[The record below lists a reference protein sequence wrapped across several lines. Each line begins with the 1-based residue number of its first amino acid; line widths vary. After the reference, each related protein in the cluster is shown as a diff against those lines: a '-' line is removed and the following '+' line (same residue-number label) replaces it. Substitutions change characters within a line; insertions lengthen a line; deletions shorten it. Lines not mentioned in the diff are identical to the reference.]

1 MNKISK
7 FLTLV
12 ILIVV
17 VLLFGIYQYRTF
29 IQTEIYQENSEHLLA
44 TYEQVSR
51 TFTLFTQRNWN
62 VLADWDEYLQ
72 YISDS
77 ENTETAWHDFADRK
91 NNWQYSDFYMFNEH
105 CDFLTA
111 SNRKGTAD
119 SIRNCFQEMY
129 SSGCPTISDY
139 TASSGKHKVVFAIP
153 LSNPFCLD
161 NITYTGVAVSYDVT
175 TVEDMISNNVYGDKS
190 SCYLVNAK
198 GHVILSLESQSE
210 FLSEQDNLFTFLKSN
225 AVFSENTNDAVE
237 HDLQKVVEGRAKF
250 NSQGTSYYMVYQ
262 PVGLNDWSIL
272 GIVQTAAVN
281 SPDEKIMHVTIAAI
295 TVLAA
300 CLLLLLLRLSS
311 LNAEYKLK
319 HQELLHQALKAQK
332 EQTDQLFYGMTCIV
346 DRYIVV
352 DLLKNRYE
360 YHEYSSN
367 SLYPE
372 TGSYQNLLDT
382 VARNYIVLSD
392 TENIKISHLLNKEYL
407 QKVLHKGNGIMK
419 IEYSKRT
426 ENIYKLM
433 NVVAVEWDE
442 SGIPLK
448 VMMISQDIGKRHELE
463 NLANTDG
470 LTGLFNERY
479 FSSVLHRK
487 EKKKLPFVLYY
498 LDLDHFKPVNDTYGH
513 DMGDKLLKAVA
524 ERLLK
529 CIRSNDFAF
538 RIGGDEFA
546 LIISAEMEDSLC
558 MQTKMRIIQSLLRP
572 YEIDGK
578 TLHIGASCGYAVYPL
593 ETEDTGKI
601 RILADQ
607 RMYAEKKKIIKK
619 PQGLSPKILLQ
630 MTECKRGAVG
640 KCNFSSR
647 QPLLHYLLMHHS
659 EHQRSSMT
667 FFYSHT
673 SVCLPGEWPP

>member
-1 MNKISK
+1 MNKICK
-7 FLTLV
+7 FLTLI
-12 ILIVV
+12 ILIVA

-44 TYEQVSR
+44 TYEQVNR

-62 VLADWDEYLQ
+62 VLSDWDEYLQ

-77 ENTETAWHDFADRK
+77 ENTETVWHDFADRK

-111 SNRKGTAD
+111 NNRKGTAD

-129 SSGCPTISDY
+129 SFECPTISDY

-153 LSNPFCLD
+153 LSHPFCLN

-210 FLSEQDNLFTFLKSN
+210 FLSEHENLFTFLKDN
-225 AVFSENTNDAVE
+225 AVFSENTYDAVE
-237 HDLQKVVEGRAKF
+237 HDLQKVVKGRAKF

-295 TVLAA
+295 TVLAT

-346 DRYIVV
+346 DCYTVV
-352 DLLKNRYE
+352 DLLKDRYE

-426 ENIYKLM
+426 ENVYKIM

-442 SGIPLK
+442 AGIPQK
-448 VMMISQDIGKRHELE
+448 VMMIAQDIGKRHELE

-487 EKKKLPFVLYY
+487 EQKKLPFVLYY
-498 LDLDHFKPVNDTYGH
+498 LDLDYFKPVNDTYGH

-529 CIRSNDFAF
+529 CIRSNDLAF

-558 MQTKMRIIQSLLRP
+558 MQTKMRIVQSLLLP

-607 RMYAEKKKIIKK
+607 RMYAEKKENHRKAAESQSKD
-619 PQGLSPKILLQ
+619 PSP
-630 MTECKRGAVG
+630 
-640 KCNFSSR
+640 ND
-647 QPLLHYLLMHHS
+647 
-659 EHQRSSMT
+659 
-667 FFYSHT
+667 
-673 SVCLPGEWPP
+673 

>member
-1 MNKISK
+1 MNKICK
-7 FLTLV
+7 FLTLI
-12 ILIVV
+12 ILIVA

-44 TYEQVSR
+44 TYEQVNR

-62 VLADWDEYLQ
+62 VLSDWDEYLQ

-77 ENTETAWHDFADRK
+77 ENTETVWHDFADRK

-105 CDFLTA
+105 CDCLTA
-111 SNRKGTAD
+111 NNRKGTAD

-129 SSGCPTISDY
+129 SFECPTISDY

-153 LSNPFCLD
+153 LSHPFCLN

-210 FLSEQDNLFTFLKSN
+210 FLSEHENLFTFLKDN
-225 AVFSENTNDAVE
+225 AVFSENTYDAVE
-237 HDLQKVVEGRAKF
+237 HDLQKVVKGRAKF

-295 TVLAA
+295 TVLAT

-346 DRYIVV
+346 DRYTVV
-352 DLLKNRYE
+352 DLLKDRYE

-426 ENIYKLM
+426 ENVYKIM

-442 SGIPLK
+442 AGIPQK
-448 VMMISQDIGKRHELE
+448 VMMIAQDIGKRHELE

-487 EKKKLPFVLYY
+487 EQKKLPFVLYY

-529 CIRSNDFAF
+529 CIRSNDLAF

-558 MQTKMRIIQSLLRP
+558 MQTKMRIVQSLLLP

-607 RMYAEKKKIIKK
+607 RMYAEKKENHRKAAESQSKD
-619 PQGLSPKILLQ
+619 PSP
-630 MTECKRGAVG
+630 
-640 KCNFSSR
+640 ND
-647 QPLLHYLLMHHS
+647 
-659 EHQRSSMT
+659 
-667 FFYSHT
+667 
-673 SVCLPGEWPP
+673 

>member
-1 MNKISK
+1 MNKICK
-7 FLTLV
+7 FLTLI

-44 TYEQVSR
+44 TYEQVNR

-62 VLADWDEYLQ
+62 VLSDWDEYLQ
-72 YISDS
+72 CISDA
-77 ENTETAWHDFADRK
+77 ENTETVWHDFADRK

-111 SNRKGTAD
+111 NNRKGTAD

-129 SSGCPTISDY
+129 SSECPTISDY

-153 LSNPFCLD
+153 LSHPFCLD

-210 FLSEQDNLFTFLKSN
+210 FLSEHENLFTFLKDN
-225 AVFSENTNDAVE
+225 AVFSENTYDAVE
-237 HDLQKVVEGRAKF
+237 HDLQKVVKGRAKF
-250 NSQGTSYYMVYQ
+250 NSQGISYYMVYQ

-281 SPDEKIMHVTIAAI
+281 SPDEKIMHVTIVAI
-295 TVLAA
+295 TVLAT

-346 DRYIVV
+346 DRYTVV
-352 DLLKNRYE
+352 DLLKDRYE
-360 YHEYSSN
+360 YHEYSNSN
-367 SLYPE
+367 NLYPE

-382 VARNYIVLSD
+382 AARNYIVLSD

-426 ENIYKLM
+426 ENIYKIM

-442 SGIPLK
+442 AGIPQK

-487 EKKKLPFVLYY
+487 EQKKLPFVLYY

-546 LIISAEMEDSLC
+546 LIISAEMDDSLC
-558 MQTKMRIIQSLLRP
+558 MQTKMRIVQSLLLP

-607 RMYAEKKKIIKK
+607 RMYAEKKENHRKAARSQSKD
-619 PQGLSPKILLQ
+619 PSP
-630 MTECKRGAVG
+630 
-640 KCNFSSR
+640 ND
-647 QPLLHYLLMHHS
+647 
-659 EHQRSSMT
+659 
-667 FFYSHT
+667 
-673 SVCLPGEWPP
+673 

>member
-1 MNKISK
+1 MSQQPHHQKEENIMSKICK
-7 FLTLV
+7 FLTLI
-12 ILIVV
+12 ILIVA

-44 TYEQVSR
+44 TYEQVNR

-62 VLADWDEYLQ
+62 VLSDWDEYLQ
-72 YISDS
+72 CISDS
-77 ENTETAWHDFADRK
+77 ENTETVWHDFADRK

-111 SNRKGTAD
+111 NNRKGTAD
-119 SIRNCFQEMY
+119 SIQNCFQEMY

-153 LSNPFCLD
+153 LSHPFCLN

-210 FLSEQDNLFTFLKSN
+210 FLSEHENLFTFLKDN
-225 AVFSENTNDAVE
+225 AVFSENTYDAVE
-237 HDLQKVVEGRAKF
+237 HEFQKVVKGRAKF
-250 NSQGTSYYMVYQ
+250 NIQGTSYYMVYQ

-295 TVLAA
+295 TVLAT

-352 DLLKNRYE
+352 DLLKDRYE
-360 YHEYSSN
+360 YHEYSNSN
-367 SLYPE
+367 NLYPE

-382 VARNYIVLSD
+382 AARNYIVLSD

-426 ENIYKLM
+426 ENIYKIM

-442 SGIPLK
+442 AGIPQK
-448 VMMISQDIGKRHELE
+448 VMMIAQDICKRHELE

-487 EKKKLPFVLYY
+487 EQKKLPFVLYY

-529 CIRSNDFAF
+529 CIRSNDLAF

-558 MQTKMRIIQSLLRP
+558 MQTKMRIVQSLLLP

-607 RMYAEKKKIIKK
+607 RMYAEKKENHRKAAESQSKD
-619 PQGLSPKILLQ
+619 PSQ
-630 MTECKRGAVG
+630 
-640 KCNFSSR
+640 ND
-647 QPLLHYLLMHHS
+647 
-659 EHQRSSMT
+659 
-667 FFYSHT
+667 
-673 SVCLPGEWPP
+673 

>member
-1 MNKISK
+1 MNKICK
-7 FLTLV
+7 FLTLI
-12 ILIVV
+12 ILIVA

-44 TYEQVSR
+44 TYEQVNR

-62 VLADWDEYLQ
+62 VLSDWNEYLQ

-77 ENTETAWHDFADRK
+77 ENTETVWHDFADRK

-111 SNRKGTAD
+111 NNRKGTAD

-129 SSGCPTISDY
+129 SFECPTISDY

-153 LSNPFCLD
+153 LSHPFCLN

-210 FLSEQDNLFTFLKSN
+210 FLSEHENLFTFLKDN
-225 AVFSENTNDAVE
+225 AVFSENTYDAVE
-237 HDLQKVVEGRAKF
+237 HDLQKVVKGRAKF

-295 TVLAA
+295 TVLAT

-346 DRYIVV
+346 DRYTVV
-352 DLLKNRYE
+352 DLLKDRYE

-426 ENIYKLM
+426 ENIYKIM

-442 SGIPLK
+442 AGIPQK
-448 VMMISQDIGKRHELE
+448 VMMIAQDIGKRHELE

-487 EKKKLPFVLYY
+487 EQKKLPFVLYY

-546 LIISAEMEDSLC
+546 LIISAEMGDSLC
-558 MQTKMRIIQSLLRP
+558 MQTKMRIVQSLLLP

-607 RMYAEKKKIIKK
+607 RMYAEKKENHRKAAESQSKD
-619 PQGLSPKILLQ
+619 PSP
-630 MTECKRGAVG
+630 
-640 KCNFSSR
+640 ND
-647 QPLLHYLLMHHS
+647 
-659 EHQRSSMT
+659 
-667 FFYSHT
+667 
-673 SVCLPGEWPP
+673 

>member
-1 MNKISK
+1 MNKICK
-7 FLTLV
+7 FLTLI

-44 TYEQVSR
+44 TYEQVNR

-62 VLADWDEYLQ
+62 VLSDWDEYLQ
-72 YISDS
+72 CISDS
-77 ENTETAWHDFADRK
+77 ENTETVWHDFADRK

-111 SNRKGTAD
+111 NNRKGTAD

-129 SSGCPTISDY
+129 SSECPTISDY
-139 TASSGKHKVVFAIP
+139 IASSGKHKVVFAIP
-153 LSNPFCLD
+153 LSHPFCLN

-210 FLSEQDNLFTFLKSN
+210 FLSEHENLFTFLKDN
-225 AVFSENTNDAVE
+225 AVFSENTYDAVE
-237 HDLQKVVEGRAKF
+237 HDLQKVVKGRAKF
-250 NSQGTSYYMVYQ
+250 NSQGISYYMVYQ

-281 SPDEKIMHVTIAAI
+281 SPDEKIMHVTIVAI
-295 TVLAA
+295 TVLAT

-346 DRYIVV
+346 DRYTVV
-352 DLLKNRYE
+352 DLLKDRYE
-360 YHEYSSN
+360 YHEYSNSN
-367 SLYPE
+367 NLYPE

-382 VARNYIVLSD
+382 AARNYIVLSD

-426 ENIYKLM
+426 ENIYKIM

-442 SGIPLK
+442 AGIPQK

-487 EKKKLPFVLYY
+487 EQKKLPFVLYY

-546 LIISAEMEDSLC
+546 LIISAEMDDSLC
-558 MQTKMRIIQSLLRP
+558 MQTKMRIVQSLLLP

-607 RMYAEKKKIIKK
+607 RMYAEKK
-619 PQGLSPKILLQ
+619 
-630 MTECKRGAVG
+630 ENHRFRCR
-640 KCNFSSR
+640 F
-647 QPLLHYLLMHHS
+647 
-659 EHQRSSMT
+659 
-667 FFYSHT
+667 
-673 SVCLPGEWPP
+673 

>member
-139 TASSGKHKVVFAIP
+139 TASSGKHKGVFAIP
-153 LSNPFCLD
+153 LSTPFCLD
-161 NITYTGVAVSYDVT
+161 NITYTGVAVSYDVS
-175 TVEDMISNNVYGDKS
+175 TVEDMISNNVYGNKS
-190 SCYLVNAK
+190 SCYLINAK

-210 FLSEQDNLFTFLKSN
+210 FLSEQENLFTFLKDN

-281 SPDEKIMHVTIAAI
+281 SQDEKIMHVTIATI
-295 TVLAA
+295 TGLAA

-352 DLLKNRYE
+352 DLLKDRYE

-382 VARNYIVLSD
+382 ASRSYIVLSD

-607 RMYAEKKKIIKK
+607 RMYAEKKENHQKAARSQSKD
-619 PQGLSPKILLQ
+619 PSP
-630 MTECKRGAVG
+630 
-640 KCNFSSR
+640 ND
-647 QPLLHYLLMHHS
+647 
-659 EHQRSSMT
+659 
-667 FFYSHT
+667 
-673 SVCLPGEWPP
+673 

>member
-1 MNKISK
+1 MNKICK
-7 FLTLV
+7 FLTLI

-44 TYEQVSR
+44 TYEQVNR

-62 VLADWDEYLQ
+62 VLSDWDEYLQ
-72 YISDS
+72 CISDS
-77 ENTETAWHDFADRK
+77 ENTETVWHDFADRK

-111 SNRKGTAD
+111 NNRKGTAD

-129 SSGCPTISDY
+129 SSECPTISDY
-139 TASSGKHKVVFAIP
+139 IASSGKHKVVFAIP
-153 LSNPFCLD
+153 LSHPFCLN

-210 FLSEQDNLFTFLKSN
+210 FLSEHENLFTFLKDN
-225 AVFSENTNDAVE
+225 AVFSENTYDAVE
-237 HDLQKVVEGRAKF
+237 HDLQKVVKGRAKF
-250 NSQGTSYYMVYQ
+250 NSQGISYYMVYQ

-281 SPDEKIMHVTIAAI
+281 SPDEKIMHVTIVAI
-295 TVLAA
+295 TVLAT

-346 DRYIVV
+346 DRYTVV
-352 DLLKNRYE
+352 DLLKDRYE
-360 YHEYSSN
+360 YHEYSNSN
-367 SLYPE
+367 NLYPE

-382 VARNYIVLSD
+382 AARNYIVLSD

-426 ENIYKLM
+426 ENIYKIM

-442 SGIPLK
+442 AGIPQK

-487 EKKKLPFVLYY
+487 EQKKLPFVLYY

-572 YEIDGK
+572 YEIDDK

-607 RMYAEKKKIIKK
+607 RMYAEKKENHRKAAESQSKD
-619 PQGLSPKILLQ
+619 PSQ
-630 MTECKRGAVG
+630 
-640 KCNFSSR
+640 ND
-647 QPLLHYLLMHHS
+647 
-659 EHQRSSMT
+659 
-667 FFYSHT
+667 
-673 SVCLPGEWPP
+673 

>member
-1 MNKISK
+1 MNKICK
-7 FLTLV
+7 FLTLI
-12 ILIVV
+12 ILIVA

-44 TYEQVSR
+44 TYEQVNR

-62 VLADWDEYLQ
+62 VLSDWDEYLQ

-77 ENTETAWHDFADRK
+77 ENTETVWHDFADRK

-111 SNRKGTAD
+111 NNRKGTAD

-129 SSGCPTISDY
+129 SFECPTISDY

-153 LSNPFCLD
+153 LSHPFCLN

-210 FLSEQDNLFTFLKSN
+210 FLSEHENLFTFLKDN
-225 AVFSENTNDAVE
+225 AVFSENTYDAVE
-237 HDLQKVVEGRAKF
+237 HDLQKVVKGRAKF

-295 TVLAA
+295 TVLAT

-346 DRYIVV
+346 DRYTVV
-352 DLLKNRYE
+352 DLLKDRYE

-407 QKVLHKGNGIMK
+407 QKVLHNGNGIMK

-426 ENIYKLM
+426 ENIYKIM

-442 SGIPLK
+442 AGIPQK
-448 VMMISQDIGKRHELE
+448 VMMIAQDIGKRHELE

-487 EKKKLPFVLYY
+487 EQKKLPFVLYY

-546 LIISAEMEDSLC
+546 LIISAEMGDSLC
-558 MQTKMRIIQSLLRP
+558 MQTKMRIVQSLLLP

-607 RMYAEKKKIIKK
+607 RMYAEKKENHRKAAESQSKD
-619 PQGLSPKILLQ
+619 PSP
-630 MTECKRGAVG
+630 
-640 KCNFSSR
+640 ND
-647 QPLLHYLLMHHS
+647 
-659 EHQRSSMT
+659 
-667 FFYSHT
+667 
-673 SVCLPGEWPP
+673 

>member
-1 MNKISK
+1 MNKICK
-7 FLTLV
+7 FLTLI

-44 TYEQVSR
+44 TYEQVNR

-62 VLADWDEYLQ
+62 VLSDWDEYLQ
-72 YISDS
+72 CISDS
-77 ENTETAWHDFADRK
+77 ENTETVWHDFADRK

-111 SNRKGTAD
+111 NNRKGTAD

-153 LSNPFCLD
+153 LSRPFCLD
-161 NITYTGVAVSYDVT
+161 NITYTGVAVSYDVA

-210 FLSEQDNLFTFLKSN
+210 FLSEQDNLFTFLKDN
-225 AVFSENTNDAVE
+225 AIFSENTYDAVE
-237 HDLQKVVEGRAKF
+237 HDLQKVVKGRAKF
-250 NSQGTSYYMVYQ
+250 SSQGISYYMVYQ

-281 SPDEKIMHVTIAAI
+281 SQDEKIMHVTIAAI
-295 TVLAA
+295 TVLAT

-319 HQELLHQALKAQK
+319 HQELLHQALKTQK

-352 DLLKNRYE
+352 DLLKDRYE

-382 VARNYIVLSD
+382 VARNYIILSD

-487 EKKKLPFVLYY
+487 EQKKLPFVLYY

-607 RMYAEKKKIIKK
+607 RMYAEKKENHRKAAESQPKDH
-619 PQGLSPKILLQ
+619 SP
-630 MTECKRGAVG
+630 
-640 KCNFSSR
+640 ND
-647 QPLLHYLLMHHS
+647 
-659 EHQRSSMT
+659 
-667 FFYSHT
+667 
-673 SVCLPGEWPP
+673 

>member
-1 MNKISK
+1 MNKICK
-7 FLTLV
+7 FLTLI

-44 TYEQVSR
+44 TYEQVNR

-62 VLADWDEYLQ
+62 VLSDWDEYLQ
-72 YISDS
+72 CISDA
-77 ENTETAWHDFADRK
+77 ENTETVWHDFADRK

-111 SNRKGTAD
+111 NNRKGTAD

-129 SSGCPTISDY
+129 SSECPTISDY

-153 LSNPFCLD
+153 LSHPFCLD

-210 FLSEQDNLFTFLKSN
+210 FLSEHENLFTFLKDN
-225 AVFSENTNDAVE
+225 AVFSENTYDAVE
-237 HDLQKVVEGRAKF
+237 HDLQKVVKGRAKF
-250 NSQGTSYYMVYQ
+250 NSQGISYYMVYQ

-281 SPDEKIMHVTIAAI
+281 SPDEKIMHVTIVAI
-295 TVLAA
+295 TVLAT

-346 DRYIVV
+346 DRYTVV
-352 DLLKNRYE
+352 DLLKDRYE
-360 YHEYSSN
+360 YHEYSNSN
-367 SLYPE
+367 NLYPE

-382 VARNYIVLSD
+382 AARNYIVLSD

-426 ENIYKLM
+426 ENIYKIK

-442 SGIPLK
+442 AGIPQK

-487 EKKKLPFVLYY
+487 EQKKLPFVLYY

-546 LIISAEMEDSLC
+546 LIISAEMDDSLC
-558 MQTKMRIIQSLLRP
+558 MQTKMRIVQSLLLP

-607 RMYAEKKKIIKK
+607 RMYAEKKENHRKAAESQSKD
-619 PQGLSPKILLQ
+619 PSP
-630 MTECKRGAVG
+630 
-640 KCNFSSR
+640 ND
-647 QPLLHYLLMHHS
+647 
-659 EHQRSSMT
+659 
-667 FFYSHT
+667 
-673 SVCLPGEWPP
+673 

>member
-1 MNKISK
+1 MNKICK
-7 FLTLV
+7 FLTLI

-44 TYEQVSR
+44 TYEQVNR

-62 VLADWDEYLQ
+62 VLSDWDEYLQ
-72 YISDS
+72 CISDS
-77 ENTETAWHDFADRK
+77 ENTETVWHDFADRK

-111 SNRKGTAD
+111 NNRKGTAD

-153 LSNPFCLD
+153 LSHPFCLN
-161 NITYTGVAVSYDVT
+161 NITYTGVAVSYDVS
-175 TVEDMISNNVYGDKS
+175 TVEDMISNNVYGNKS
-190 SCYLVNAK
+190 SCYLINAK

-210 FLSEQDNLFTFLKSN
+210 FLSEQENLFTFLKDN

-237 HDLQKVVEGRAKF
+237 HDLQKVVKGRAKF

-295 TVLAA
+295 TVLAT

-352 DLLKNRYE
+352 DLLKDRYE
-360 YHEYSSN
+360 YHEYSNSN
-367 SLYPE
+367 NLYPE

-382 VARNYIVLSD
+382 AARNYIVLSD

-426 ENIYKLM
+426 ENVYKIM

-442 SGIPLK
+442 AGIPQK
-448 VMMISQDIGKRHELE
+448 VMMIAQDIGKRHELE

-558 MQTKMRIIQSLLRP
+558 MQTKMRIVQSLLRP

-607 RMYAEKKKIIKK
+607 RMYAEKKENHRKAAESQSKD
-619 PQGLSPKILLQ
+619 PSP
-630 MTECKRGAVG
+630 
-640 KCNFSSR
+640 ND
-647 QPLLHYLLMHHS
+647 
-659 EHQRSSMT
+659 
-667 FFYSHT
+667 
-673 SVCLPGEWPP
+673 

>member
-153 LSNPFCLD
+153 LSTPFCLD

-210 FLSEQDNLFTFLKSN
+210 FLSEQENLFTFLKSN
-225 AVFSENTNDAVE
+225 AVFSENTYDAVE

-250 NSQGTSYYMVYQ
+250 NSQGISYYMVYQ

-281 SPDEKIMHVTIAAI
+281 SQDEKIMHVTIAAI

-346 DRYIVV
+346 DRYTVV
-352 DLLKNRYE
+352 DLLKDRYE

-426 ENIYKLM
+426 ENVYKIM

-442 SGIPLK
+442 AGIPQK
-448 VMMISQDIGKRHELE
+448 VMMIAQDIGKRHELE

-487 EKKKLPFVLYY
+487 EQKKLPFVLYY

-558 MQTKMRIIQSLLRP
+558 MQTKMRIVQSLLLP

-607 RMYAEKKKIIKK
+607 RMYAEKKENHRKAAESQSKD
-619 PQGLSPKILLQ
+619 PSP
-630 MTECKRGAVG
+630 
-640 KCNFSSR
+640 ND
-647 QPLLHYLLMHHS
+647 
-659 EHQRSSMT
+659 
-667 FFYSHT
+667 
-673 SVCLPGEWPP
+673 

>member
-1 MNKISK
+1 MNKICK
-7 FLTLV
+7 FLTLI
-12 ILIVV
+12 ILIVA

-44 TYEQVSR
+44 TYEQVNR

-62 VLADWDEYLQ
+62 VLSDWDEYLQ

-77 ENTETAWHDFADRK
+77 ENTETVWHDFADRK

-111 SNRKGTAD
+111 NNRKGTAD

-129 SSGCPTISDY
+129 SFECPTISDY

-153 LSNPFCLD
+153 LSHPFCLN

-210 FLSEQDNLFTFLKSN
+210 FLSEHENLFTFLKDN
-225 AVFSENTNDAVE
+225 AVFSENTYDAVE
-237 HDLQKVVEGRAKF
+237 HDLQKVVKGRAKF

-295 TVLAA
+295 TVLAT

-346 DRYIVV
+346 DRYTVV
-352 DLLKNRYE
+352 DLLKDRYE

-382 VARNYIVLSD
+382 VTRNYIVLSD

-426 ENIYKLM
+426 ENVYKIM

-442 SGIPLK
+442 AGIPQK
-448 VMMISQDIGKRHELE
+448 VMMIAQDIGKRHELE

-487 EKKKLPFVLYY
+487 EQKKLPFVLYY

-558 MQTKMRIIQSLLRP
+558 MQTKMRIVQSLLLP

-607 RMYAEKKKIIKK
+607 RMYAEKKENHRKAAESQSKD
-619 PQGLSPKILLQ
+619 PSP
-630 MTECKRGAVG
+630 
-640 KCNFSSR
+640 ND
-647 QPLLHYLLMHHS
+647 
-659 EHQRSSMT
+659 
-667 FFYSHT
+667 
-673 SVCLPGEWPP
+673 

>member
-1 MNKISK
+1 MNKICK
-7 FLTLV
+7 FLTLI

-44 TYEQVSR
+44 TYEQVNR

-62 VLADWDEYLQ
+62 VLSDWDEYLQ
-72 YISDS
+72 CISDS
-77 ENTETAWHDFADRK
+77 ENTETVWHDFADRK

-111 SNRKGTAD
+111 NNRKGTAD

-129 SSGCPTISDY
+129 SSECPTISDY
-139 TASSGKHKVVFAIP
+139 IASSGKHKVVFAIP
-153 LSNPFCLD
+153 LSHPFCLN

-210 FLSEQDNLFTFLKSN
+210 FLSEHENLFTFLKDN
-225 AVFSENTNDAVE
+225 AVFSENTYDAVE
-237 HDLQKVVEGRAKF
+237 HDLQKVVKGRAKF
-250 NSQGTSYYMVYQ
+250 NSQGISYYMVYQ

-281 SPDEKIMHVTIAAI
+281 SPDEKIMHVTIVAI
-295 TVLAA
+295 TVLAT

-346 DRYIVV
+346 DRYTVV
-352 DLLKNRYE
+352 DLLKDRYE
-360 YHEYSSN
+360 YHEYSNSN
-367 SLYPE
+367 NLYPE

-382 VARNYIVLSD
+382 AARNYIVLSD

-426 ENIYKLM
+426 ENIYKIM

-442 SGIPLK
+442 SGIPQK

-487 EKKKLPFVLYY
+487 EQKKLPFVLYY

-546 LIISAEMEDSLC
+546 LIISAEMDDSLC
-558 MQTKMRIIQSLLRP
+558 MQTKMRIVQSLLLP

-607 RMYAEKKKIIKK
+607 RMYAEKKENHRKAAESQSKD
-619 PQGLSPKILLQ
+619 PSQ
-630 MTECKRGAVG
+630 
-640 KCNFSSR
+640 ND
-647 QPLLHYLLMHHS
+647 
-659 EHQRSSMT
+659 
-667 FFYSHT
+667 
-673 SVCLPGEWPP
+673 

>member
-1 MNKISK
+1 MNKICK
-7 FLTLV
+7 FLTLI
-12 ILIVV
+12 ILIVA

-44 TYEQVSR
+44 TYEQVNR

-62 VLADWDEYLQ
+62 VLSDWDEYLQ
-72 YISDS
+72 CISDS
-77 ENTETAWHDFADRK
+77 ENTETVWHDFADRK

-111 SNRKGTAD
+111 NNRKGTAD

-153 LSNPFCLD
+153 LSRPFCLD
-161 NITYTGVAVSYDVT
+161 NITYTGVAVSYDVA

-210 FLSEQDNLFTFLKSN
+210 FLSEQENLFTFLKDN
-225 AVFSENTNDAVE
+225 AIFSENTYDAVE
-237 HDLQKVVEGRAKF
+237 HDLQKVVKGRAKF

-295 TVLAA
+295 TVLAT

-346 DRYIVV
+346 DRYTVV
-352 DLLKNRYE
+352 DLLKDRYE

-367 SLYPE
+367 NLYPE

-382 VARNYIVLSD
+382 AARNYIVLSD

-426 ENIYKLM
+426 ENVYKIM

-442 SGIPLK
+442 AGIPQK

-487 EKKKLPFVLYY
+487 EQKKLPFVLYY

-572 YEIDGK
+572 YEIDDK

-607 RMYAEKKKIIKK
+607 RMYAEKKENHRKAAESQSKD
-619 PQGLSPKILLQ
+619 PSQ
-630 MTECKRGAVG
+630 
-640 KCNFSSR
+640 ND
-647 QPLLHYLLMHHS
+647 
-659 EHQRSSMT
+659 
-667 FFYSHT
+667 
-673 SVCLPGEWPP
+673 

>member
-1 MNKISK
+1 MNKICK
-7 FLTLV
+7 FLTLI

-44 TYEQVSR
+44 TYEQVNR

-62 VLADWDEYLQ
+62 VLSDWDEYLQ
-72 YISDS
+72 CISDS
-77 ENTETAWHDFADRK
+77 ENTETVWHDFADRK

-111 SNRKGTAD
+111 NNRKGTAD
-119 SIRNCFQEMY
+119 SIQNCFQEMY

-153 LSNPFCLD
+153 LSHPFCLN
-161 NITYTGVAVSYDVT
+161 NITYTGVAVSYDVS
-175 TVEDMISNNVYGDKS
+175 TVEDMISNNVYGNKS
-190 SCYLVNAK
+190 SCYLINAK

-210 FLSEQDNLFTFLKSN
+210 FLSEQENLFTFLKDN

-250 NSQGTSYYMVYQ
+250 NSQGISYYMVYQ

-295 TVLAA
+295 TVLAT

-346 DRYIVV
+346 DRYTVV
-352 DLLKNRYE
+352 DLLKDRYE

-426 ENIYKLM
+426 ENIYKIM

-442 SGIPLK
+442 AGIPLK
-448 VMMISQDIGKRHELE
+448 VMMIAQDIGKRHELE

-487 EKKKLPFVLYY
+487 EQKKLPFVLYY

-558 MQTKMRIIQSLLRP
+558 MQTKMRIIQSLLLP

-607 RMYAEKKKIIKK
+607 RMYAEKKENHRKAAESQSKD
-619 PQGLSPKILLQ
+619 PSQ
-630 MTECKRGAVG
+630 
-640 KCNFSSR
+640 ND
-647 QPLLHYLLMHHS
+647 
-659 EHQRSSMT
+659 
-667 FFYSHT
+667 
-673 SVCLPGEWPP
+673 

>member
-1 MNKISK
+1 MSKICK
-7 FLTLV
+7 FLTLI
-12 ILIVV
+12 ILIVA

-44 TYEQVSR
+44 TYEQVNR

-62 VLADWDEYLQ
+62 VLSDWDEYLQ
-72 YISDS
+72 CISDA
-77 ENTETAWHDFADRK
+77 ENTETVWHDFADRK

-111 SNRKGTAD
+111 NNRKGTAD

-129 SSGCPTISDY
+129 SSECPTISDY

-153 LSNPFCLD
+153 LSHPFCLN
-161 NITYTGVAVSYDVT
+161 NITYTGVAVSYDVS

-190 SCYLVNAK
+190 SCYLINAK

-210 FLSEQDNLFTFLKSN
+210 FLSGHENLFTFLKDN
-225 AVFSENTNDAVE
+225 AVFSENTYDAVE
-237 HDLQKVVEGRAKF
+237 HDLQKVVKGRAKF
-250 NSQGTSYYMVYQ
+250 DIQGTSYYMVYQ

-295 TVLAA
+295 TVLAT

-346 DRYIVV
+346 DRYTVV
-352 DLLKNRYE
+352 DLLKDRYE

-367 SLYPE
+367 NLYPE

-382 VARNYIVLSD
+382 AARNYIVLSD
-392 TENIKISHLLNKEYL
+392 TENIKMSHLLNKEYL

-426 ENIYKLM
+426 ENVYKIM

-442 SGIPLK
+442 AGIPQK
-448 VMMISQDIGKRHELE
+448 VMMIAQDIGKRHELE

-487 EKKKLPFVLYY
+487 EQKKLPFVLYY

-546 LIISAEMEDSLC
+546 LIISAEMGDSLC
-558 MQTKMRIIQSLLRP
+558 MQTKMRIVQSLLLP

-607 RMYAEKKKIIKK
+607 RMYAEKKENHRKAAESQSKD
-619 PQGLSPKILLQ
+619 PSP
-630 MTECKRGAVG
+630 
-640 KCNFSSR
+640 ND
-647 QPLLHYLLMHHS
+647 
-659 EHQRSSMT
+659 
-667 FFYSHT
+667 
-673 SVCLPGEWPP
+673 

>member
-153 LSNPFCLD
+153 LSTPFCLD
-161 NITYTGVAVSYDVT
+161 NITYTGVAVSYDVS
-175 TVEDMISNNVYGDKS
+175 TVEDMISNNVYGNKS
-190 SCYLVNAK
+190 SCYLINAK

-210 FLSEQDNLFTFLKSN
+210 FLSEQENLFTFLKDN

-281 SPDEKIMHVTIAAI
+281 SQDEKIMHVTIATI
-295 TVLAA
+295 TGLAA

-352 DLLKNRYE
+352 DLLKDRYE

-382 VARNYIVLSD
+382 ASRSYIVLSD
-392 TENIKISHLLNKEYL
+392 TENIKIRHLLNKEYL

-607 RMYAEKKKIIKK
+607 RMYAEKKENHQKAARSQSKD
-619 PQGLSPKILLQ
+619 PSP
-630 MTECKRGAVG
+630 
-640 KCNFSSR
+640 ND
-647 QPLLHYLLMHHS
+647 
-659 EHQRSSMT
+659 
-667 FFYSHT
+667 
-673 SVCLPGEWPP
+673 

>member
-153 LSNPFCLD
+153 LSTPFCLD
-161 NITYTGVAVSYDVT
+161 NITYTGVAVSYDVS
-175 TVEDMISNNVYGDKS
+175 TVEDMISNNVYGNKS
-190 SCYLVNAK
+190 SCYLINAK

-210 FLSEQDNLFTFLKSN
+210 FLSEQENLFTFLKDN

-352 DLLKNRYE
+352 DLLKDRYE

-426 ENIYKLM
+426 ENVYKIM

-442 SGIPLK
+442 AGIPQK
-448 VMMISQDIGKRHELE
+448 VMMIAQDIGKRHELE

-487 EKKKLPFVLYY
+487 EQKKLPFVLYY

-558 MQTKMRIIQSLLRP
+558 MQTKMRIVQSLLLP

-607 RMYAEKKKIIKK
+607 RMYAEKKENHQKAARSQSKD
-619 PQGLSPKILLQ
+619 PSP
-630 MTECKRGAVG
+630 
-640 KCNFSSR
+640 ND
-647 QPLLHYLLMHHS
+647 
-659 EHQRSSMT
+659 
-667 FFYSHT
+667 
-673 SVCLPGEWPP
+673 

>member
-1 MNKISK
+1 MRKICK
-7 FLTLV
+7 FLTLI

-44 TYEQVSR
+44 TYEQVNR

-62 VLADWDEYLQ
+62 VLSDWDEYLQ
-72 YISDS
+72 CISDS
-77 ENTETAWHDFADRK
+77 ENTETVWHDFADRK

-111 SNRKGTAD
+111 NNRKGTAD

-129 SSGCPTISDY
+129 SSECPTISDY

-153 LSNPFCLD
+153 LSHPFCLN
-161 NITYTGVAVSYDVT
+161 NITYTGVAVSYDVS

-210 FLSEQDNLFTFLKSN
+210 FLSGHENLFTFLKDN
-225 AVFSENTNDAVE
+225 AVFSENTYDAVE
-237 HDLQKVVEGRAKF
+237 HDLQKVVKGRAKF

-295 TVLAA
+295 TVLAT

-346 DRYIVV
+346 DRYTVV
-352 DLLKNRYE
+352 DLLKDRYE

-367 SLYPE
+367 NLYPE

-382 VARNYIVLSD
+382 AARNYIVLSD
-392 TENIKISHLLNKEYL
+392 TENIKMSHLLNKEYL

-487 EKKKLPFVLYY
+487 EQKKLPFVLYY

-558 MQTKMRIIQSLLRP
+558 MQTKMRIVQSLLLP

-607 RMYAEKKKIIKK
+607 RMYAEKKENHRKAAESQSKD
-619 PQGLSPKILLQ
+619 PSP
-630 MTECKRGAVG
+630 
-640 KCNFSSR
+640 ND
-647 QPLLHYLLMHHS
+647 
-659 EHQRSSMT
+659 
-667 FFYSHT
+667 
-673 SVCLPGEWPP
+673 

>member
-1 MNKISK
+1 MNKICK
-7 FLTLV
+7 FLTLI
-12 ILIVV
+12 ILIVA

-44 TYEQVSR
+44 TYEQVNR

-62 VLADWDEYLQ
+62 VLSDWDEYLQ

-77 ENTETAWHDFADRK
+77 ENTETVWHDFADRK

-111 SNRKGTAD
+111 NNRKGTAD

-129 SSGCPTISDY
+129 SFECPTISDY

-153 LSNPFCLD
+153 LSHPFCLN

-175 TVEDMISNNVYGDKS
+175 TVEDMTSNNVYGDKS

-210 FLSEQDNLFTFLKSN
+210 FLSEHENLFTFLKDN
-225 AVFSENTNDAVE
+225 AVFSENTYDAVE
-237 HDLQKVVEGRAKF
+237 HDLQKVVKGRAKF

-295 TVLAA
+295 TVLAT

-346 DRYIVV
+346 DRYTVV
-352 DLLKNRYE
+352 DLLKDRYE

-426 ENIYKLM
+426 ENVYKIM

-442 SGIPLK
+442 AGIPQK
-448 VMMISQDIGKRHELE
+448 VMMIAQDIGKRHELE

-487 EKKKLPFVLYY
+487 EQKKLPFVLYY

-558 MQTKMRIIQSLLRP
+558 MQTKMRIVQSLLLP

-607 RMYAEKKKIIKK
+607 RMYAEKKENHRKAAESQSKD
-619 PQGLSPKILLQ
+619 PSP
-630 MTECKRGAVG
+630 
-640 KCNFSSR
+640 ND
-647 QPLLHYLLMHHS
+647 
-659 EHQRSSMT
+659 
-667 FFYSHT
+667 
-673 SVCLPGEWPP
+673 

>member
-1 MNKISK
+1 MNKICK
-7 FLTLV
+7 FLTLI
-12 ILIVV
+12 ILIVA

-44 TYEQVSR
+44 TYEQVNR

-62 VLADWDEYLQ
+62 VLSDWDEYLQ

-77 ENTETAWHDFADRK
+77 ENTETVWHDFADRK

-111 SNRKGTAD
+111 NNRKGTAD

-129 SSGCPTISDY
+129 SFECPTISDY

-153 LSNPFCLD
+153 LSHPFCLN

-210 FLSEQDNLFTFLKSN
+210 FLSEHENLFTFLKDN
-225 AVFSENTNDAVE
+225 AVFSENTYDAVE
-237 HDLQKVVEGRAKF
+237 HDLQKVVKGRAKF

-295 TVLAA
+295 TVLAT

-346 DRYIVV
+346 DRYTVV
-352 DLLKNRYE
+352 DLLKDRYE

-367 SLYPE
+367 NLYPE

-382 VARNYIVLSD
+382 AARNYIVLSD
-392 TENIKISHLLNKEYL
+392 TENIKMSHLLNKEYL

-426 ENIYKLM
+426 ENVYKIM

-442 SGIPLK
+442 AGIPQK

-487 EKKKLPFVLYY
+487 EQKKLPFVLYY

-558 MQTKMRIIQSLLRP
+558 MQTKMRIVQSLLLP

-607 RMYAEKKKIIKK
+607 RMYAEKKENHRKAAESQSKD
-619 PQGLSPKILLQ
+619 PSP
-630 MTECKRGAVG
+630 
-640 KCNFSSR
+640 ND
-647 QPLLHYLLMHHS
+647 
-659 EHQRSSMT
+659 
-667 FFYSHT
+667 
-673 SVCLPGEWPP
+673 

>member
-1 MNKISK
+1 MFQQPHHQKEENIMNKICK
-7 FLTLV
+7 FLTLI

-44 TYEQVSR
+44 TYEQVNR

-62 VLADWDEYLQ
+62 VLSDWDEYLQ
-72 YISDS
+72 CISDS
-77 ENTETAWHDFADRK
+77 ENTETVWHDFADRK

-111 SNRKGTAD
+111 NNRKGTAD

-129 SSGCPTISDY
+129 SSECPTISDY
-139 TASSGKHKVVFAIP
+139 IASSGKHKVVFAIP
-153 LSNPFCLD
+153 LSHPFCLN

-210 FLSEQDNLFTFLKSN
+210 FLSEHENLFTFLKDN
-225 AVFSENTNDAVE
+225 AVFSENTYDAVE
-237 HDLQKVVEGRAKF
+237 HDLQKVVKGRAKF
-250 NSQGTSYYMVYQ
+250 NSQGISYYMVYQ

-281 SPDEKIMHVTIAAI
+281 SPDEKIMHVTIVAI
-295 TVLAA
+295 TVLAT

-346 DRYIVV
+346 DRYTVV
-352 DLLKNRYE
+352 DLLKDRYE
-360 YHEYSSN
+360 YHEYSNSN
-367 SLYPE
+367 NLYPE

-382 VARNYIVLSD
+382 AARNYIVLSD

-426 ENIYKLM
+426 ENIYKIM

-442 SGIPLK
+442 AGIPQK

-487 EKKKLPFVLYY
+487 EQKKLPFVLYY

-546 LIISAEMEDSLC
+546 LIISAEMDDSLC
-558 MQTKMRIIQSLLRP
+558 MQTKMRIVQSLLLP

-607 RMYAEKKKIIKK
+607 RMYAEKKENHRKAAESQSKD
-619 PQGLSPKILLQ
+619 PSP
-630 MTECKRGAVG
+630 
-640 KCNFSSR
+640 ND
-647 QPLLHYLLMHHS
+647 
-659 EHQRSSMT
+659 
-667 FFYSHT
+667 
-673 SVCLPGEWPP
+673 

>member
-1 MNKISK
+1 MNKICK
-7 FLTLV
+7 FLTLI
-12 ILIVV
+12 ILIVA

-44 TYEQVSR
+44 TYEQVNR

-62 VLADWDEYLQ
+62 VLSDWDEYLQ
-72 YISDS
+72 CISDS
-77 ENTETAWHDFADRK
+77 ENTETVWHDFADRK

-111 SNRKGTAD
+111 NNRKGTAD

-139 TASSGKHKVVFAIP
+139 IASSGKHKVVFAIP
-153 LSNPFCLD
+153 LSHPFCLN

-210 FLSEQDNLFTFLKSN
+210 FLSEHENLFTFLKDN
-225 AVFSENTNDAVE
+225 AVFSENTYDAVE
-237 HDLQKVVEGRAKF
+237 HDLQKVVKGRAKF
-250 NSQGTSYYMVYQ
+250 NSQGISYYMVYQ

-281 SPDEKIMHVTIAAI
+281 SPDEKIMHVTIVAI
-295 TVLAA
+295 TVLAT

-346 DRYIVV
+346 DRYTVV
-352 DLLKNRYE
+352 DLLKDRYE
-360 YHEYSSN
+360 YHEYSNSN
-367 SLYPE
+367 NLYPE

-382 VARNYIVLSD
+382 AARNYIVLSD

-426 ENIYKLM
+426 ENIYKIM

-442 SGIPLK
+442 AGIPQK

-487 EKKKLPFVLYY
+487 EQKKLPFVLYY

-546 LIISAEMEDSLC
+546 LIISAEMDDSLC
-558 MQTKMRIIQSLLRP
+558 MQTKMRIVQSLLLP

-607 RMYAEKKKIIKK
+607 RMYAEKKENHRKAAESQSKD
-619 PQGLSPKILLQ
+619 PSP
-630 MTECKRGAVG
+630 
-640 KCNFSSR
+640 ND
-647 QPLLHYLLMHHS
+647 
-659 EHQRSSMT
+659 
-667 FFYSHT
+667 
-673 SVCLPGEWPP
+673 

>member
-1 MNKISK
+1 MNKICK
-7 FLTLV
+7 FLTLI
-12 ILIVV
+12 ILIVA

-44 TYEQVSR
+44 TYEQVNR

-62 VLADWDEYLQ
+62 VLSDWDEYLQ

-77 ENTETAWHDFADRK
+77 ENTETVWHDFADRK

-111 SNRKGTAD
+111 NNRKGTAD

-129 SSGCPTISDY
+129 SFECPTISDY

-153 LSNPFCLD
+153 LSHPFCLN

-210 FLSEQDNLFTFLKSN
+210 FLSEHENLFTFLKDN
-225 AVFSENTNDAVE
+225 AVFSENTYDAVE
-237 HDLQKVVEGRAKF
+237 HDLQKVVKGRAKF

-295 TVLAA
+295 TVLAT

-346 DRYIVV
+346 DRYTVV
-352 DLLKNRYE
+352 DLLKDRYE

-392 TENIKISHLLNKEYL
+392 TENIKISHLLNKEHL

-426 ENIYKLM
+426 ENVYKIM

-442 SGIPLK
+442 AGIPQK
-448 VMMISQDIGKRHELE
+448 VMMIAQDIGKRHELE

-487 EKKKLPFVLYY
+487 EQKKLPFVLYY

-558 MQTKMRIIQSLLRP
+558 MQTKMRIVQSLLLP

-607 RMYAEKKKIIKK
+607 RMYAEKKENHRKAAESQSKD
-619 PQGLSPKILLQ
+619 PSP
-630 MTECKRGAVG
+630 
-640 KCNFSSR
+640 ND
-647 QPLLHYLLMHHS
+647 
-659 EHQRSSMT
+659 
-667 FFYSHT
+667 
-673 SVCLPGEWPP
+673 

>member
-1 MNKISK
+1 MNKICK
-7 FLTLV
+7 FLTLI
-12 ILIVV
+12 ILIVA

-44 TYEQVSR
+44 TYEQVNR

-62 VLADWDEYLQ
+62 VLSDWDEYLQ

-77 ENTETAWHDFADRK
+77 ENTETVWHDFADRK

-111 SNRKGTAD
+111 NNRKGTAD

-129 SSGCPTISDY
+129 SFECPTISDY

-153 LSNPFCLD
+153 LSHPFCLN

-175 TVEDMISNNVYGDKS
+175 TVEDIISNNVYGDKS

-210 FLSEQDNLFTFLKSN
+210 FLSEHENLFTFLKDN
-225 AVFSENTNDAVE
+225 AVFSENTYDAVE
-237 HDLQKVVEGRAKF
+237 HDLQKVVKGRAKF

-295 TVLAA
+295 TVLAT

-346 DRYIVV
+346 DRYTVV
-352 DLLKNRYE
+352 DLLKDRYE

-426 ENIYKLM
+426 ENVYKIM

-442 SGIPLK
+442 AGIPQK
-448 VMMISQDIGKRHELE
+448 VMMIAQDIGKRHELE

-487 EKKKLPFVLYY
+487 EQKKLPFVLYY

-558 MQTKMRIIQSLLRP
+558 MQTKMRIVQSLLLP

-607 RMYAEKKKIIKK
+607 RMYAEKKENHRKAAESQSKD
-619 PQGLSPKILLQ
+619 PSP
-630 MTECKRGAVG
+630 
-640 KCNFSSR
+640 ND
-647 QPLLHYLLMHHS
+647 
-659 EHQRSSMT
+659 
-667 FFYSHT
+667 
-673 SVCLPGEWPP
+673 

>member
-1 MNKISK
+1 MNKICK
-7 FLTLV
+7 FLTLI

-44 TYEQVSR
+44 TYEQVNR

-62 VLADWDEYLQ
+62 VLSDWDEYLQ
-72 YISDS
+72 CISDS
-77 ENTETAWHDFADRK
+77 ENTETVWHDFADRK

-111 SNRKGTAD
+111 NNRKGTAD

-129 SSGCPTISDY
+129 SSECPTISDY
-139 TASSGKHKVVFAIP
+139 IASSGKHKVVFAIP
-153 LSNPFCLD
+153 LSHPFCLN

-210 FLSEQDNLFTFLKSN
+210 FLSEHENLFTFLKDN
-225 AVFSENTNDAVE
+225 AVFSENTYDAVE
-237 HDLQKVVEGRAKF
+237 HDLQKVVKGRAKF
-250 NSQGTSYYMVYQ
+250 NSQGISYYMVYQ

-295 TVLAA
+295 TVLAT

-346 DRYIVV
+346 DRYTVV
-352 DLLKNRYE
+352 DLLKDRYE
-360 YHEYSSN
+360 YHEYSNSN
-367 SLYPE
+367 NLYPE

-382 VARNYIVLSD
+382 AARNYIVLSD

-426 ENIYKLM
+426 ENIYKIM

-442 SGIPLK
+442 AGIPQK

-487 EKKKLPFVLYY
+487 EQKKLPFVLYY

-546 LIISAEMEDSLC
+546 LIISAEMDDSLC
-558 MQTKMRIIQSLLRP
+558 MQTKMRIVQSLLLP

-607 RMYAEKKKIIKK
+607 RMYAEKKENHRKAAESQSKD
-619 PQGLSPKILLQ
+619 PSQ
-630 MTECKRGAVG
+630 
-640 KCNFSSR
+640 ND
-647 QPLLHYLLMHHS
+647 
-659 EHQRSSMT
+659 
-667 FFYSHT
+667 
-673 SVCLPGEWPP
+673 

>member
-1 MNKISK
+1 MSKICK
-7 FLTLV
+7 FLTLI

-44 TYEQVSR
+44 TYEQVNR

-62 VLADWDEYLQ
+62 VLSDWDEYLQ
-72 YISDS
+72 CISDS
-77 ENTETAWHDFADRK
+77 ENTETVWHDFADRK

-111 SNRKGTAD
+111 NNRKGTAD

-129 SSGCPTISDY
+129 SSECPTISDY
-139 TASSGKHKVVFAIP
+139 IASSGKHKVVFAIP
-153 LSNPFCLD
+153 LSHPFCLN

-210 FLSEQDNLFTFLKSN
+210 FLSEHENLFTFLKDN
-225 AVFSENTNDAVE
+225 AVFSENTYDAVE
-237 HDLQKVVEGRAKF
+237 HDLQKVVKGRAKF
-250 NSQGTSYYMVYQ
+250 NSQGISYYMVYQ

-281 SPDEKIMHVTIAAI
+281 SPDEKIMHVTIVAI
-295 TVLAA
+295 TVLAT

-346 DRYIVV
+346 DRYTVV
-352 DLLKNRYE
+352 DLLKDRYE

-367 SLYPE
+367 NLYPE

-382 VARNYIVLSD
+382 AARNYIVLSD
-392 TENIKISHLLNKEYL
+392 TENIKMSHLLNKEYL

-426 ENIYKLM
+426 ENVYKIM

-442 SGIPLK
+442 AGIPQK

-487 EKKKLPFVLYY
+487 EQKKLPFVLYY

-546 LIISAEMEDSLC
+546 LIISAEMDDSLC
-558 MQTKMRIIQSLLRP
+558 MQTKMRIVQSLLLP

-607 RMYAEKKKIIKK
+607 RMYAEKKENHRKAAESQSKD
-619 PQGLSPKILLQ
+619 PSP
-630 MTECKRGAVG
+630 
-640 KCNFSSR
+640 ND
-647 QPLLHYLLMHHS
+647 
-659 EHQRSSMT
+659 
-667 FFYSHT
+667 
-673 SVCLPGEWPP
+673 

>member
-1 MNKISK
+1 MNKICK
-7 FLTLV
+7 FLTLI

-44 TYEQVSR
+44 TYEQVNR

-62 VLADWDEYLQ
+62 VLSDWNEYLQ
-72 YISDS
+72 CISDS
-77 ENTETAWHDFADRK
+77 ENTETVWHDFADRK

-111 SNRKGTAD
+111 NNRKGTAD

-153 LSNPFCLD
+153 LSHPFCLN

-175 TVEDMISNNVYGDKS
+175 TVEGMISNNVYDDKS

-210 FLSEQDNLFTFLKSN
+210 FLSEHENLFTFLKDN
-225 AVFSENTNDAVE
+225 AVFSENTYDAVE
-237 HDLQKVVEGRAKF
+237 HDLQKVVKGRAKF

-295 TVLAA
+295 TVLAT

-346 DRYIVV
+346 DRYTVV
-352 DLLKNRYE
+352 DLLKDRYE

-382 VARNYIVLSD
+382 IARNYIVLSD
-392 TENIKISHLLNKEYL
+392 TENIKISHLLNKDYL

-426 ENIYKLM
+426 ENVYKIM

-442 SGIPLK
+442 AGIPQK
-448 VMMISQDIGKRHELE
+448 VMMIAQDIGKRHELE

-487 EKKKLPFVLYY
+487 EQKKLPFVLYY
-498 LDLDHFKPVNDTYGH
+498 LDLDHLKPVNDTYGH

-558 MQTKMRIIQSLLRP
+558 MQTKMRIVQSLLLP

-607 RMYAEKKKIIKK
+607 RMYAEKKENHRKAAESQSKD
-619 PQGLSPKILLQ
+619 PSPN
-630 MTECKRGAVG
+630 G
-640 KCNFSSR
+640 
-647 QPLLHYLLMHHS
+647 
-659 EHQRSSMT
+659 
-667 FFYSHT
+667 
-673 SVCLPGEWPP
+673 

>member
-1 MNKISK
+1 MNKICK
-7 FLTLV
+7 FLTLI
-12 ILIVV
+12 ILIVA

-44 TYEQVSR
+44 TYEQVNR

-62 VLADWDEYLQ
+62 VLSDWDEYLQ

-77 ENTETAWHDFADRK
+77 ENTETVWHDFADRK

-111 SNRKGTAD
+111 NNRKGTAD

-129 SSGCPTISDY
+129 SFECPTISDY

-153 LSNPFCLD
+153 LSHPFCLN
-161 NITYTGVAVSYDVT
+161 NITYTGVAVSYDVS

-210 FLSEQDNLFTFLKSN
+210 FLSEHENLFTFLKDN
-225 AVFSENTNDAVE
+225 AIFSENTYDAVE
-237 HDLQKVVEGRAKF
+237 HDLQKVVKGRAKF

-295 TVLAA
+295 TVLAT

-346 DRYIVV
+346 DRYTVV
-352 DLLKNRYE
+352 DLLKDRYE

-392 TENIKISHLLNKEYL
+392 TENIKMSHLLNKEYL

-426 ENIYKLM
+426 ENVYKIM

-442 SGIPLK
+442 AGIPQK
-448 VMMISQDIGKRHELE
+448 VMMIAQDIGKRHELE

-487 EKKKLPFVLYY
+487 EQKKLPFVLYY

-558 MQTKMRIIQSLLRP
+558 MQTKMRIVQSLLLP

-607 RMYAEKKKIIKK
+607 RMYAEKKENHRKAAESQSKD
-619 PQGLSPKILLQ
+619 PSP
-630 MTECKRGAVG
+630 
-640 KCNFSSR
+640 ND
-647 QPLLHYLLMHHS
+647 
-659 EHQRSSMT
+659 
-667 FFYSHT
+667 
-673 SVCLPGEWPP
+673 

>member
-1 MNKISK
+1 MSQQPHHQKEENIMNKICK
-7 FLTLV
+7 FLTLI

-44 TYEQVSR
+44 TYEQVNR

-62 VLADWDEYLQ
+62 VLSDWDEYLQ
-72 YISDS
+72 CISDA
-77 ENTETAWHDFADRK
+77 ENTETVWHDFADRK

-111 SNRKGTAD
+111 NNRKGTAD

-153 LSNPFCLD
+153 LSHPFCLN

-175 TVEDMISNNVYGDKS
+175 TVEGMISNNVYDDKS

-210 FLSEQDNLFTFLKSN
+210 FLSEHENLFTFLKDN
-225 AVFSENTNDAVE
+225 AVFSENTYDAVE
-237 HDLQKVVEGRAKF
+237 HDLQKVVKGRAKF

-295 TVLAA
+295 TVLAT

-346 DRYIVV
+346 DRYTVV
-352 DLLKNRYE
+352 DLLKDRYE

-382 VARNYIVLSD
+382 IARNYIVLSD
-392 TENIKISHLLNKEYL
+392 TENIKISHLLNKDYL

-426 ENIYKLM
+426 ENVYKIM

-442 SGIPLK
+442 AGIPQK
-448 VMMISQDIGKRHELE
+448 VMMIAQDIGKRHELE

-487 EKKKLPFVLYY
+487 EQKKLPFVLYY

-558 MQTKMRIIQSLLRP
+558 MQTKMRIVQSLLLP

-607 RMYAEKKKIIKK
+607 RMYAEKKENHRKAAESQSKD
-619 PQGLSPKILLQ
+619 PSPN
-630 MTECKRGAVG
+630 G
-640 KCNFSSR
+640 
-647 QPLLHYLLMHHS
+647 
-659 EHQRSSMT
+659 
-667 FFYSHT
+667 
-673 SVCLPGEWPP
+673 

>member
-1 MNKISK
+1 MNKICK
-7 FLTLV
+7 GLTLI

-44 TYEQVSR
+44 TYEQVNR

-62 VLADWDEYLQ
+62 VLSDWDEYLQ
-72 YISDS
+72 CISDS
-77 ENTETAWHDFADRK
+77 ENTETVWHDFADRK

-111 SNRKGTAD
+111 NNRKGTAD

-129 SSGCPTISDY
+129 SSECPTISDY
-139 TASSGKHKVVFAIP
+139 IASSGKHKVVFAIP
-153 LSNPFCLD
+153 LSHPFCLN

-210 FLSEQDNLFTFLKSN
+210 FLSEHENLFTFLKDN
-225 AVFSENTNDAVE
+225 AVFSENTYDAVE
-237 HDLQKVVEGRAKF
+237 HDLQKVVKGRAKF
-250 NSQGTSYYMVYQ
+250 NSQGISYYMVYQ

-281 SPDEKIMHVTIAAI
+281 SPDEKIMHVTIVAI
-295 TVLAA
+295 TVLAT

-346 DRYIVV
+346 DRYTVV
-352 DLLKNRYE
+352 DLLKDRYE
-360 YHEYSSN
+360 YHEYSNSN
-367 SLYPE
+367 NLYPE

-382 VARNYIVLSD
+382 AARNYIVLSD

-426 ENIYKLM
+426 ENIYKIM

-442 SGIPLK
+442 AGIPQK

-487 EKKKLPFVLYY
+487 EQKKLPFVLYY

-546 LIISAEMEDSLC
+546 LIISAEMGDSLC
-558 MQTKMRIIQSLLRP
+558 MQTKMRIVQSLLLP

-578 TLHIGASCGYAVYPL
+578 TLPIGASCGYAVYPL

-607 RMYAEKKKIIKK
+607 RMYAEKKENHRKAAESQSKD
-619 PQGLSPKILLQ
+619 PSP
-630 MTECKRGAVG
+630 
-640 KCNFSSR
+640 ND
-647 QPLLHYLLMHHS
+647 
-659 EHQRSSMT
+659 
-667 FFYSHT
+667 
-673 SVCLPGEWPP
+673 

>member
-1 MNKISK
+1 MNKICK
-7 FLTLV
+7 FLTLI

-44 TYEQVSR
+44 TYEQVNR

-62 VLADWDEYLQ
+62 VLSDWDEYLQ
-72 YISDS
+72 CISDS
-77 ENTETAWHDFADRK
+77 ENAETVWHDFADRK

-111 SNRKGTAD
+111 NNRKGTAD

-129 SSGCPTISDY
+129 SFGCPTISYY

-153 LSNPFCLD
+153 LSHPFCLN

-210 FLSEQDNLFTFLKSN
+210 FLSEHENLFTFLKDN
-225 AVFSENTNDAVE
+225 AVFSENTYDAVE
-237 HDLQKVVEGRAKF
+237 HDLQKVVKGRAKF

-295 TVLAA
+295 TVLAT

-346 DRYIVV
+346 DRYTVV
-352 DLLKNRYE
+352 DLLKDRYE

-382 VARNYIVLSD
+382 IARNYIVLSD
-392 TENIKISHLLNKEYL
+392 TENIKISHLLNKDYL

-426 ENIYKLM
+426 ENVYKIM

-442 SGIPLK
+442 AGIPQK
-448 VMMISQDIGKRHELE
+448 VMMIAQDIGKRHELE

-487 EKKKLPFVLYY
+487 EQKKLPFVLYY

-558 MQTKMRIIQSLLRP
+558 MQTKMRIVQSLLLP

-607 RMYAEKKKIIKK
+607 RMYAEKKENHRKAAESQSKD
-619 PQGLSPKILLQ
+619 PSPN
-630 MTECKRGAVG
+630 G
-640 KCNFSSR
+640 
-647 QPLLHYLLMHHS
+647 
-659 EHQRSSMT
+659 
-667 FFYSHT
+667 
-673 SVCLPGEWPP
+673 

>member
-1 MNKISK
+1 MSKICK
-7 FLTLV
+7 FLTLI

-72 YISDS
+72 CISDS
-77 ENTETAWHDFADRK
+77 ENTETVWHDFADRK

-111 SNRKGTAD
+111 NNRKGTAD

-129 SSGCPTISDY
+129 SSECPTISDY

-153 LSNPFCLD
+153 LSHPFCLN

-190 SCYLVNAK
+190 SCYLINAK

-210 FLSEQDNLFTFLKSN
+210 FLSEHENLFTFLKDN
-225 AVFSENTNDAVE
+225 AVFSENTYDAVE
-237 HDLQKVVEGRAKF
+237 HDLQKVVKGRAKF
-250 NSQGTSYYMVYQ
+250 SSQGISYYMVYQ

-281 SPDEKIMHVTIAAI
+281 SQDEKIMHVTIAAI
-295 TVLAA
+295 TVLAT

-319 HQELLHQALKAQK
+319 HQELLHQALKTQK

-352 DLLKNRYE
+352 DLLKDRYE

-426 ENIYKLM
+426 ENVYKIM

-442 SGIPLK
+442 AGIPQK
-448 VMMISQDIGKRHELE
+448 VMMIAQDIGKRHELE

-487 EKKKLPFVLYY
+487 EQKKLPFVLYY

-558 MQTKMRIIQSLLRP
+558 MQTKMRIIQSLLLP

-607 RMYAEKKKIIKK
+607 RMYAEKKENHRKAAKSQSK
-619 PQGLSPKILLQ
+619 DPSQ
-630 MTECKRGAVG
+630 
-640 KCNFSSR
+640 ND
-647 QPLLHYLLMHHS
+647 
-659 EHQRSSMT
+659 
-667 FFYSHT
+667 
-673 SVCLPGEWPP
+673 

>member
-1 MNKISK
+1 MSQQPHHQKEENIMNKICK
-7 FLTLV
+7 FLTLI

-44 TYEQVSR
+44 TYEQVNR

-62 VLADWDEYLQ
+62 VLSDWDEYLQ
-72 YISDS
+72 CISDS
-77 ENTETAWHDFADRK
+77 ENTETVWHDFADRK

-111 SNRKGTAD
+111 NNRKGTAD

-153 LSNPFCLD
+153 LSHPFCLN

-175 TVEDMISNNVYGDKS
+175 TVEGMISNNVYDDKS

-210 FLSEQDNLFTFLKSN
+210 FLSEHENLFTFLKDN
-225 AVFSENTNDAVE
+225 AVFSENTYDAVE
-237 HDLQKVVEGRAKF
+237 HDLQKVVKGRAKF

-295 TVLAA
+295 TVLAT

-346 DRYIVV
+346 DRYTVV
-352 DLLKNRYE
+352 DLLKDRYE

-382 VARNYIVLSD
+382 IARNYIVLSD
-392 TENIKISHLLNKEYL
+392 TENIKISHLLNKDYL

-426 ENIYKLM
+426 ENVYKIM

-442 SGIPLK
+442 AGIPQK
-448 VMMISQDIGKRHELE
+448 VMMIAQDIGKRHELE

-487 EKKKLPFVLYY
+487 EQKKLPFVLYY

-558 MQTKMRIIQSLLRP
+558 MQTKMRIVQSLLLP

-607 RMYAEKKKIIKK
+607 RMYAEKKENHRKAAESQSKD
-619 PQGLSPKILLQ
+619 PSPN
-630 MTECKRGAVG
+630 G
-640 KCNFSSR
+640 
-647 QPLLHYLLMHHS
+647 
-659 EHQRSSMT
+659 
-667 FFYSHT
+667 
-673 SVCLPGEWPP
+673 

>member
-1 MNKISK
+1 MFQQPHHQKEENIMNKICK
-7 FLTLV
+7 FLTLI

-44 TYEQVSR
+44 TYEQVNR

-62 VLADWDEYLQ
+62 VLSDWDEYLQ
-72 YISDS
+72 CISDA
-77 ENTETAWHDFADRK
+77 ENTETVWHDFADRK

-111 SNRKGTAD
+111 NNRKGTAD

-129 SSGCPTISDY
+129 SSECPTISDY

-153 LSNPFCLD
+153 LSHPFCLD

-210 FLSEQDNLFTFLKSN
+210 FLSEHENLFTFLKDN
-225 AVFSENTNDAVE
+225 AVFSENTYDAVE
-237 HDLQKVVEGRAKF
+237 HDLQKVVKGRAKF
-250 NSQGTSYYMVYQ
+250 NSQGISYYMVYQ

-281 SPDEKIMHVTIAAI
+281 SPDEKIMHVTIVAI
-295 TVLAA
+295 TVLAT

-311 LNAEYKLK
+311 LNVEYKLK

-346 DRYIVV
+346 DRYTVV
-352 DLLKNRYE
+352 DLLKDRYE
-360 YHEYSSN
+360 YHEYSNSN
-367 SLYPE
+367 NLYPE

-382 VARNYIVLSD
+382 AARNYIVLSD

-426 ENIYKLM
+426 ENIYKIM

-442 SGIPLK
+442 AGIPQK

-487 EKKKLPFVLYY
+487 EQKKLPFVLYY

-546 LIISAEMEDSLC
+546 LIISAEMDDSLC
-558 MQTKMRIIQSLLRP
+558 MQTKMRIVQSLLLP

-607 RMYAEKKKIIKK
+607 RMYAEKKENHRKAAESQSKD
-619 PQGLSPKILLQ
+619 PSP
-630 MTECKRGAVG
+630 
-640 KCNFSSR
+640 ND
-647 QPLLHYLLMHHS
+647 
-659 EHQRSSMT
+659 
-667 FFYSHT
+667 
-673 SVCLPGEWPP
+673 

>member
-1 MNKISK
+1 MNKICK
-7 FLTLV
+7 FLTLI

-44 TYEQVSR
+44 TYEQVNR

-62 VLADWDEYLQ
+62 VLSDWDEYLQ
-72 YISDS
+72 CISDA
-77 ENTETAWHDFADRK
+77 ENTETVWHDFADRK

-111 SNRKGTAD
+111 NNRKGTAD

-129 SSGCPTISDY
+129 SSECPTISDY

-153 LSNPFCLD
+153 LSHPFCLD

-210 FLSEQDNLFTFLKSN
+210 FLSEHENLFTFLKDN
-225 AVFSENTNDAVE
+225 AVFSENTYDAVE
-237 HDLQKVVEGRAKF
+237 HDLQKVVKGRAKF
-250 NSQGTSYYMVYQ
+250 NSQGISYYMVYQ

-281 SPDEKIMHVTIAAI
+281 SPDEKIMHVTIVAI
-295 TVLAA
+295 TVLAT

-311 LNAEYKLK
+311 LNVEYKLK

-346 DRYIVV
+346 DRYTVV
-352 DLLKNRYE
+352 DLLKDRYE
-360 YHEYSSN
+360 YHEYSNSN
-367 SLYPE
+367 NLYPE

-382 VARNYIVLSD
+382 AARNYIVLSD

-426 ENIYKLM
+426 ENIYKIM

-442 SGIPLK
+442 AGIPQK

-487 EKKKLPFVLYY
+487 EQKKLPFVLYY

-546 LIISAEMEDSLC
+546 LIISAEMDDSLC
-558 MQTKMRIIQSLLRP
+558 MQTKMRIVQSLLLP

-607 RMYAEKKKIIKK
+607 RMYAEKKENHRKAAESQSKD
-619 PQGLSPKILLQ
+619 PSP
-630 MTECKRGAVG
+630 
-640 KCNFSSR
+640 ND
-647 QPLLHYLLMHHS
+647 
-659 EHQRSSMT
+659 
-667 FFYSHT
+667 
-673 SVCLPGEWPP
+673 

>member
-1 MNKISK
+1 MNKICK
-7 FLTLV
+7 FLTLI
-12 ILIVV
+12 ILIVA

-44 TYEQVSR
+44 TYEQVNR

-62 VLADWDEYLQ
+62 VLSDWDEYLQ

-77 ENTETAWHDFADRK
+77 ENTETVWHDFADRK

-111 SNRKGTAD
+111 NNRKGTAD

-129 SSGCPTISDY
+129 SFECPTISDY

-153 LSNPFCLD
+153 LSHPFCLN

-210 FLSEQDNLFTFLKSN
+210 FLSEHENLFTFLKDN
-225 AVFSENTNDAVE
+225 AVFSENTYDAVE
-237 HDLQKVVEGRAKF
+237 HDLQKVVKGRAKF

-295 TVLAA
+295 TVLAT

-319 HQELLHQALKAQK
+319 HQELLHQPLKAQK

-346 DRYIVV
+346 DCYTVV
-352 DLLKNRYE
+352 DLLKDRYE

-426 ENIYKLM
+426 ENVYKIM

-442 SGIPLK
+442 AGIPQK
-448 VMMISQDIGKRHELE
+448 VMMIAQDIGKRHELE

-487 EKKKLPFVLYY
+487 EQKKLPFVLYY

-558 MQTKMRIIQSLLRP
+558 MQTKMRIVQSLLLP

-607 RMYAEKKKIIKK
+607 RMYAEKKENHRKAAESQSKD
-619 PQGLSPKILLQ
+619 PSP
-630 MTECKRGAVG
+630 
-640 KCNFSSR
+640 ND
-647 QPLLHYLLMHHS
+647 
-659 EHQRSSMT
+659 
-667 FFYSHT
+667 
-673 SVCLPGEWPP
+673 